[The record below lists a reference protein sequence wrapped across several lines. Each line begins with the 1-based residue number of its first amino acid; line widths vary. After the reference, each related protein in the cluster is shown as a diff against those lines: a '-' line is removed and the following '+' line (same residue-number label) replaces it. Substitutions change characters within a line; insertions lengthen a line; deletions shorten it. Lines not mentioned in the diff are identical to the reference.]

1 VIFGIVFLS
10 SMSLGSGMYS
20 TNQIFVFAQVNEA
33 EIRVD
38 TKQESKCENEDCE
51 NEIETNNQTDVPSI
65 IPFNAYDSLNAGQL
79 FTADENIENTDT
91 NPIDEGCALSFT
103 SKPYGP
109 WPNAEQLSDFENE
122 MASGLIF
129 INDARIGSIKDLCGF
144 LTGQTE
150 PLSYEGIQN
159 ILDEYLSGS
168 SLNDVLNRL
177 VDTGLVMVP

>member
-1 VIFGIVFLS
+1 MFGIAFLS
-10 SMSLGSGMYS
+10 SMLFGSGMYS

-33 EIRVD
+33 ENRVD
-38 TKQESKCENEDCE
+38 TKQENKCENEECE
-51 NEIETNNQTDVPSI
+51 NEMKTNNQTDIPSI
-65 IPFNAYDSLNAGQL
+65 IPFNTYDSLNADQL
-79 FTADENIENTDT
+79 FTADEGIENADT
-91 NPIDEGCALSFT
+91 NPIDQECVLSFT

-109 WPNAEQLSDFENE
+109 WPSGEQLSDFENE

-150 PLSYEGIQN
+150 PLSYEVIQN
-159 ILDEYLSGS
+159 ILDEYLSGG

-177 VDTGLVMVP
+177 VDTELVTVS